1 MSTETCVNH
10 PDRAAIEHCE
20 VCNDALCAY
29 CLYYTNDGQRL
40 CKTHAQQAEA
50 AGAFIRAPG
59 AYSGGLVSSQIDA
72 SRQSALKAAYEGDA
86 VDVLALLGL
95 LFGVFSL
102 MMCFPPALC
111 LVGPIGLIG
120 SLFALITAKDARDP
134 VRTRT
139 MAGIGMTLSSLW
151 LLVLAACI
159 IAYLAQASIFTTVLG
174 RTNFVQITVVAPQV
188 IPQNAPTSVPPTA
201 TPGSSQ

>member
-20 VCNDALCAY
+20 VCNDPLCAY

-40 CKTHAQQAEA
+40 CKTHAQEAQA

-72 SRQSALKAAYEGDA
+72 SRQPALKAAYEGDA

-120 SLFALITAKDARDP
+120 SLFALITSKDARDP

-139 MAGIGMTLSSLW
+139 MAAIGMTLSSLW

-159 IAYLAQASIFTTVLG
+159 IAFFFQSSVFTGVLKN
-174 RTNFVQITVVAPQV
+174 TNLV
-188 IPQNAPTSVPPTA
+188 
-201 TPGSSQ
+201 